1 MYVVYVLNKKGKP
14 LMPTVRFKHVR
25 LLLKEKKAVA
35 VNNNP
40 FTIKLKYETPD
51 IVQPLNLGIDPGREN
66 IGLSVSDENNKCLF
80 ACKVE
85 THNKQVTKNMQE
97 RKVHRQSRR
106 RHRRQRLQRKA
117 LRNNTDLKTGSDD
130 ILRNK
135 KPCKSVNISYPG
147 MEKSITCKAIRGKEA
162 KFNNRK
168 VSKGWLT
175 PSARNLIVIHKNL
188 VRRVQEFLPISKIII
203 ENNCFDFQKLENQ
216 DINSWEYSKGPL
228 YGFKIYKDYI
238 YNLQEGKCLLC
249 NTLPIEEYH
258 HVVQRKNNGSNN
270 VSNIAGLCNK
280 CHSLVHKDP
289 NYSDLLSQY
298 KQGLKK
304 KYKVGILN
312 TVYPFIIESLS
323 EILPLKVIQGYET
336 KSLRD
341 KTKLDKDHH
350 IDAYLISISKNQSK
364 IIDETVNEKT
374 YYIRHF
380 KKKSNN
386 IITKLGTRV
395 YKLGSKIVARNRHKS
410 FDQLEDSL
418 EEFLDNNSNTPEERK
433 ALYSKLKVEPAKRI
447 YTYHKNKRVLPFK
460 CGDKVIRNKRSKSK
474 SKKREVYITTKINS
488 TANKIQHSSGG
499 EAFKYCKLLESRSL
513 VFV

>member
-25 LLLKEKKAVA
+25 LLLKERKAVA

-51 IVQPLNLGIDPGREN
+51 IVQPLTLGIDPGREN

-85 THNKQVTKNMQE
+85 THNKKVTKNMQE

-147 MEKSITCKAIRGKEA
+147 MEKSIICKAIRGKEA

-228 YGFKIYKDYI
+228 YGFKYKDYI
-238 YNLQEGKCLLC
+238 YNLQEGKC
-249 NTLPIEEYH
+249 
-258 HVVQRKNNGSNN
+258 
-270 VSNIAGLCNK
+270 
-280 CHSLVHKDP
+280 SLVHKDP

-474 SKKREVYITTKINS
+474 SKKREVYIANTINS

-499 EAFKYCKLLESRSL
+499 EAFKYCKLLESRFL